1 MAQYVPVSL
10 KPAQDGRL
18 ITRASEHEVPLA
30 AYSVKRDWRRDLDAE
45 FRREG
50 IDYFVPNQDVE
61 VGGQPFPNGATEEEL
76 TLVHLAR
83 RPNGK
88 TAVIVGTKG
97 KLWRFFANEDGT
109 YALPDYIVNQSDY
122 IVDLTGAWLLIGSG
136 FSSDGKRWEALNFS
150 GTTIFNNG
158 VDLPQA
164 YRLEWDR
171 VRPLYELREAGIA
184 SVGTI
189 AEDHGILLIGD
200 VREMQAG
207 TLETQLAMVDSGA
220 ITAAQAGA
228 PFSAPITANVP
239 LAGTTVTASAPI
251 FALGDVGKIIR
262 FTDGFVAIITV
273 FTDAM
278 NVDIDRPANPA
289 VVARPFWITNAAA
302 HVVVASAAIF
312 AASDVGREILWDTG
326 EVRTILSFTS
336 PTQVSVD
343 LDFAIAGGPFV
354 LENLTGYDPVTTF
367 VDRIQYRVAW
377 SIPDDP
383 TRWGPIV
390 PAAATAGS
398 NAITLLYPLKSLS
411 VGDEITVVGAG
422 VSGGNLTTTIVA
434 ILELGRILRVA
445 DAAATSV
452 GTASSTASTSSEDV
466 LASVIAGS
474 TSVTTT
480 KAFFSASD
488 VGRSI
493 RFSDGD
499 FQATIAAYVSST
511 EITLSVAPDE
521 DIAGSQF
528 FTGETGMV
536 IRSDVTTSILG
547 YEDLQGDGSGIL
559 RMLSLDQT
567 LVIYKDTDIYLAAY
581 TGIVAAPWAFTSLK
595 TPSDK
600 TLFYRWTLVNIQ
612 GDFHIYAGKNSFFRF
627 DLTSRVPRLI
637 DAFELVS
644 NLFFD
649 PTDPALDIDKA
660 WAAVNAVTNEAWF
673 HIPDEE
679 SADKFICWDYRYNT
693 MSTTTIDVTAAATVK
708 RPTVELQVAQTDDW
722 FVMGNAESVVLT
734 YGLSSTPQDAW
745 AGARSIYYRR
755 GSNPYDDEKNGY
767 ESILTSGLSDFLA
780 PTNEKD
786 MDSYTPYLASQH
798 QGIPLPEP
806 MLEITLYGTS
816 NPMRD
821 KQKLGKVTL
830 SKPYTQNLVPT
841 FFREH
846 YLQAELK
853 VTGFDNPVRYSGASW
868 LIAGIPSKGV
878 VRSQS

>member
-1 MAQYVPVSL
+1 MQYVPVNV

-18 ITRASEHEVPLA
+18 ITRASEHEVPLG
-30 AYSVKRDWRRDLDAE
+30 AYVIKRDFLRDLDQE
-45 FRREG
+45 YRRTG
-50 IDYFVPNQDVE
+50 CDYFAGNQTVALAN
-61 VGGQPFPNGATEEEL
+61 QPFPNLLDEEEI
-76 TLVHLAR
+76 TLVTLAR
-83 RPNGK
+83 RPNGE
-88 TAVIVGTKG
+88 TAIIVGTQT
-97 KLWRFFANEDGT
+97 KLWRYFTNNSGEYIESQSNYVVDG
-109 YALPDYIVNQSDY
+109 Y
-122 IVDLTGAWLLIGSG
+122 IVDLTGDWLLIGSG
-136 FSSDGKRWEALNFS
+136 FSTEGHRWEAVHIN
-150 GTTIFNNG
+150 GYAVFNNG
-158 VDLPQA
+158 YDLPQVF
-164 YRLEWDR
+164 RLEWDH

-207 TLETQLAMVDSGA
+207 TLQTQMALEDSGA
-220 ITAAQAGA
+220 ITAAQTGA
-228 PFSAPITANVP
+228 PFSAPITGDVP
-239 LAGTTVTASAPI
+239 LAGTTVTASSPI
-251 FALGDVGKIIR
+251 FALGDVGKTIR
-262 FTDGFVAIITV
+262 FTDGFSSVITA
-273 FTDAM
+273 FTDTTH
-278 NVDIDRPANPA
+278 VDIDTPASPA

-302 HVVVASAAIF
+302 HNVVASAAIF
-312 AASDVGREILWDTG
+312 EADDVGREIVWDSG
-326 EVRTILSFTS
+326 EVRTITAFTS
-336 PTQVSVD
+336 TTQVTVD
-343 LDFAIAGGPFV
+343 LDLAIASGPFAM
-354 LENLTGYDPVTTF
+354 ENMTAYDPVTTF

-390 PAAATAGS
+390 PASATAGS
-398 NAITLLYPLKSLS
+398 TAITLLYPLQSLS

-434 ILELGRILRVA
+434 IQELGRILRVA
-445 DAAATSV
+445 DAAETSV
-452 GTASSTASTSSEDV
+452 GTASSTAAISSEDV
-466 LASVIAGS
+466 LASVGAGS
-474 TSVTTT
+474 TSATTT
-480 KAFFSASD
+480 KAFFNPSD
-488 VGRSI
+488 VGRAI
-493 RFSDGD
+493 RFVSGD

-511 EITLSVAPDE
+511 EITLSVAPNE

-581 TGIVAAPWAFTSLK
+581 TGVVAAPWAFTSLK

-600 TLFYRWTLVNIQ
+600 TLFYRWTLVNVQ

-637 DAFELVS
+637 DTFELVA

-649 PTDPALDIDKA
+649 PTDPALDIEKA
-660 WAAVNAVTNEAWF
+660 WAAVNYVTNEAWF

-679 SADKFICWDYRYNT
+679 STDKFICYDYRYNT

-708 RPTVELQVAQTDDW
+708 RPTVELQVEQTDDW

-734 YGLSSTPQDAW
+734 YGLSSTPQGAW

-755 GSNPYDDEKNGY
+755 GANPYDAEKNGY
-767 ESILTSGLSDFLA
+767 ESVLTSGLSDFLS

-786 MDSYTPYLASQH
+786 LDSYTPYLASQH
-798 QGIPLPEP
+798 DSIPLPEP
-806 MLEITLYGTS
+806 TLEVALYGTS
-816 NPMRD
+816 NAMRG
-821 KQKLGKVTL
+821 KQLLASVTL
-830 SKPYTQNLVPT
+830 SKPYTENLVPT

-846 YLQAELK
+846 YFQAELK
-853 VTGFDNPVRYSGASW
+853 IEGYDNPVRYSGASW
-868 LIAGIPSKGV
+868 TIAGIPSKGV
-878 VRSQS
+878 VRGQV